1 MSNKEVKEIKDKEME
16 KEMKEREILMRKE
29 GSWNDEEGIYGYTF
43 EEEEQAIRDYR
54 LRLVDSTS
62 KNEKN
67 KKNNN

>member
-62 KNEKN
+62 KNEK
-67 KKNNN
+67 K